1 MEHIADPRRTAPMLK
16 LAALSLLVC
25 AGGLSGF
32 YASALHRA
40 PAGSDTDPAAAPQIS
55 SIETDLLAAPS
66 IAEGSLKGFFFL
78 RLVYEVDAREASKL
92 GVGLNLIAA
101 DSFYDFLMRGKAAF
115 SIHDSGDMQTL
126 THGLQAAANELAGLP
141 LVKQI
146 YLAQAD
152 FFAGDEARKASVE
165 RRKLLKADDG
175 KKPEP
180 APAAH

>member
-1 MEHIADPRRTAPMLK
+1 MLK
-16 LAALSLLVC
+16 LAVLSFLVC
-25 AGGLSGF
+25 AAGIFGF
-32 YASALHRA
+32 YAGSFPRA
-40 PAGSDTDPAAAPQIS
+40 PAGNDTDSAAAPQIS
-55 SIETDLLAAPS
+55 SIETDLLAAPA

-92 GVGLNLIAA
+92 GASLNLLAA
-101 DSFYDFLMRGKAAF
+101 DSFYSFLMRGKTAF
-115 SIHDSGDMQTL
+115 AIHDSDEMEAL

-146 YLAQAD
+146 YLTQAD
-152 FFAGDEARKASVE
+152 FFADDEARKASVE

-175 KKPEP
+175 KKPKP